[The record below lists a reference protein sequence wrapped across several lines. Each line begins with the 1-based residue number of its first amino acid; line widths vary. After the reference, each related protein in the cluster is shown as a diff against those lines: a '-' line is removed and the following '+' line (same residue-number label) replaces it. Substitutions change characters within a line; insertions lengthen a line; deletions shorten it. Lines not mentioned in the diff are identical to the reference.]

1 MFGTSTSSLSV
12 HDELFQLRQVNR
24 NIHEYTTHFRTLA
37 ASSGWNETALLSAYR
52 CGLNPKLR
60 QQMSIFEN
68 AVRLESFLLKAQHV
82 SQHLCAVSTEEI
94 TPSYTSPTNDSPNHE
109 AKQTDQYHLSATERQ
124 CGIRLKLC
132 LYCGEEGHLL
142 QTCPVRP
149 PRPVVSTIQINT
161 VINNPRF
168 HDAVL
173 IHANQSF
180 PVKILFDSGS
190 SGNFLSSRLLSV
202 FNIPRQ
208 RSPTCYQITT
218 IQGESLG
225 NGLVWCKTPELTLRI
240 GCLHEETLTLLVLEE
255 SAIDVVL
262 RRPWMAEHQPTIRW
276 SSGDIEKWS
285 TYCLQHCLRSLP
297 VPPQRTAI
305 LGSTTVESLEIASR
319 VDLLPGTKL
328 PKGSL
333 PIVDPGAQGHG
344 GVHQGSIATGVHLT
358 IHLSD
363 GFQFYSSWPRRM
375 LGSDHVPIIVVSTPK
390 R

>member
-1 MFGTSTSSLSV
+1 M
-12 HDELFQLRQVNR
+12 R
-24 NIHEYTTHFRTLA
+24 
-37 ASSGWNETALLSAYR
+37 
-52 CGLNPKLR
+52 GLHRGN
-60 QQMSIFEN
+60 N
-68 AVRLESFLLKAQHV
+68 SFL
-82 SQHLCAVSTEEI
+82 HLTHQRLSKPWGQANRSISSVRHWTPMRHPTETVPVLWRRGSSPSDLPSPSS
-94 TPSYTSPTNDSPNHE
+94 TPSGEYHS
-109 AKQTDQYHLSATERQ
+109 DQH
-124 CGIRLKLC
+124 
-132 LYCGEEGHLL
+132 
-142 QTCPVRP
+142 
-149 PRPVVSTIQINT
+149 

-363 GFQFYSSWPRRM
+363 GFQFILRGQEGCWAPTTYRLS
-375 LGSDHVPIIVVSTPK
+375 
-390 R
+390 